1 MNRKLQ
7 LGISVMTIIVLSS
20 CNSDSIK
27 KKSSN
32 MDSNVENAVLNYP
45 KTAKGET
52 VDDYFGVPVKD
63 PYRWLEDAQS
73 EATSKWVSSQNETT
87 FSYLENIPFRN
98 ALKERLKRIWNY
110 ERFGTP
116 FKEGDYYYFFRN
128 SGLQNQSVMYR
139 QKDLSSEPELVI
151 DPNTFSEDGTTAL
164 SGRGFSKDGKYMA
177 YGLSEG
183 GSDWK
188 TIKVMDLDSKKV
200 LSDEVKWMKFSGIS
214 WYKDGFYYSRYDK
227 PAEGSDEY
235 SQKNEFHKVYYHKL
249 GTAQSEDKL
258 IYQDTDNGNR
268 NFNAWLT
275 EDQRF
280 LMIYASESTSGNAL
294 FYKDLV
300 KGETKFSPLITT
312 FDHDNWIIDNQEGKL
327 LLLTNDG
334 APNKRLVLVD
344 PKNPSKSN
352 WKTIIPES
360 ENALE
365 SIRTIGGK
373 LVVNYIKDAASMVKV
388 FNTNGKEVREVKLPG
403 IGTSG
408 SFSGKKKED
417 LCFFNFTSYNF
428 PNTIYSYDIK
438 TSEMKVFKS
447 PQVKFDSEKFETKR
461 IFYKSKDGAKIPMY
475 ITYKKGLDL
484 NGNNPTWLYGYGG
497 FNISIKPGFNTKNI
511 LWLENGGVYAVANIR
526 GGGEYGEKWHKA
538 GTKLQKQNVFDDF
551 IAAAEYL
558 IDKGYTSSGKLA
570 IEGRSNGGLLVGAC
584 MTQRPDLFKVALPAV
599 GVLDMLRYHQFTIG
613 RAWATDY
620 GVSEDSIQFKNLL
633 GYSPVHNI
641 KEGVAYPATMV
652 TTADHDDRVV
662 PAHSY
667 KFISTLQE
675 NHEGINPVLIRVE
688 TSAGHGA
695 GKSTEKR
702 IEEIADIMSFTLY
715 NMGEDFPLEEKD

>member
-98 ALKERLKRIWNY
+98 VLKERLKRIWNY